1 MSDSSFFQYDYKADT
16 GLYNYYLKPLG
27 KTSNVSE
34 VMKALQQELHD
45 IFGYDVELK
54 DVSVPVWKLI
64 VTSSAVPSKV
74 RSDDGGY
81 YYYESPTGFTVRNFP
96 AEKLLRLV
104 VRYISNKYTIFV
116 DETGLAGNIDL
127 EVDALMTDWDEL
139 RKGLRGKGF
148 DLIRGTR
155 TMKVLV
161 ISDRKISKGS

>member
-1 MSDSSFFQYDYKADT
+1 
-16 GLYNYYLKPLG
+16 LKPLG